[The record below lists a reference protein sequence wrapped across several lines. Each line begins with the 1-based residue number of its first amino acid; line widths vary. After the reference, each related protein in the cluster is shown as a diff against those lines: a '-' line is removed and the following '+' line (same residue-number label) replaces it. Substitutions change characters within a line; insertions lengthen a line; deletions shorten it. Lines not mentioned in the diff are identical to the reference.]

1 MAVCLEER
9 PEQVVGDFT
18 LFKER
23 DEAFS
28 GEPVTVLDGIYQ

>member
-18 LFKER
+18 FFKER
-23 DEAFS
+23 DETLS
-28 GEPVTVLDGIYQ
+28 GGLVTVLDGTNQ